1 MPHSPNKPYIV
12 ILSVGVDKKVTKY
25 INFATSAEANAH
37 IVKFQG
43 QYPKAFVHENP
54 GNWCSNHTYVDMDA
68 KTFNFIV
75 QEDLDASAMESWE
88 NQIAYTDGLMPR
100 VVEDVLD
107 GMADKSGV
115 PQITLDRLQAKKNLR
130 ATKP

>member
-1 MPHSPNKPYIV
+1 MPHSPNEPYMA
-12 ILSVGVDKKVTKY
+12 ILSVGADEKVTKY
-25 INFATSAEANAH
+25 MNFATRAEADAH

-68 KTFNFIV
+68 KTFNFNV

-88 NQIAYTDGLMPR
+88 NQIAETDGLMPR
-100 VVEDVLD
+100 VVEDILD
-107 GMADKSGV
+107 GMANKLSV
-115 PQITLDRLQAKKNLR
+115 PQITLDRLQAKKDLR